1 MSVAQ
6 KHRGPD
12 DDGYWQ
18 SNAEP
23 TFSGACFAF
32 RRLAIIDLSADGH
45 QPMSAELAATDSIG
59 GEADDDA
66 EDGEDR
72 DEGGS
77 SENLVDSQPF
87 KFKA

>member
-1 MSVAQ
+1 MLGNLKLLKSPEPDAE
-6 KHRGPD
+6 D
-12 DDGYWQ
+12 DD
-18 SNAEP
+18 
-23 TFSGACFAF
+23 
-32 RRLAIIDLSADGH
+32 ADGH

-72 DEGGS
+72 NEGGS